1 MVKQTEVI
9 AVMAARGREEGGV
22 VGERERR
29 RRAASG
35 GGVRRRRA
43 AAARMRCS
51 CTRIAMLA
59 RPFLPPPRAPGTTAA
74 PGRAERAGQT
84 VTTRP
89 IAQCVWQV
97 VSPAMPAAW
106 RWVYG
111 MASSI
116 RTSDGMV
123 LAERFCAGK
132 PAAAAGAVQRLGE

>member
-22 VGERERR
+22 VGERE
-29 RRAASG
+29 
-35 GGVRRRRA
+35 RRRRA